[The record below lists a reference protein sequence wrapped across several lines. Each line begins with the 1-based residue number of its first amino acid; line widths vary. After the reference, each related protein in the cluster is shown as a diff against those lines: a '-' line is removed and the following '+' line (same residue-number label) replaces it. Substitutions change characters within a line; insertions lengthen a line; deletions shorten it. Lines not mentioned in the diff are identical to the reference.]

1 MSITQGLR
9 RAMQIRGSGIAT
21 ICGER
26 RRTWTEFGH
35 RVARLAGALGDLD
48 LGAAGRVA
56 ILSLNSDRY
65 LEYLYAVPWAGGVL
79 VPLNVRLAPAEILQ
93 ILQDSGAEILVVDD
107 ACGALLPA
115 LRSEP
120 TAVRRI
126 VFAGDGIPPEGS
138 CHHEEILAA
147 AAPADGAWQ
156 AGDDLAGI
164 FYTGG
169 TTGRPKG
176 VMLSHGNIL
185 ANALN
190 VISLLH
196 VTDGT
201 VYLHAAPMFHLAGLG
216 LAFATTLAGGTHTF
230 IPRFD
235 PADAL
240 RAIQEDRVTHG
251 VFVPTML
258 NMMVQ
263 RPDVQAYDLSSLRA
277 VIYGAS
283 PISESLLARVME
295 TFSACELAQC
305 YGMTELSPV
314 ATCLEFRHHKLEGP
328 WKDKLRSAGRAAPS
342 AEVRIVDPQDGE
354 VARGTV
360 GEIVA
365 RGPMVMKGY
374 WNQPE
379 ATAQALRNGW
389 MHTGDLGY
397 MDEDGFVYVVDRL
410 KDMIITG
417 GENVYSAEIEN
428 VICQHAAVSMCAV
441 IGIPSPEWGEA
452 VHAVVVPKEGF
463 TLDQESLLAHCRERV
478 AGYKCPRSVEIRQQP
493 LPLSAAGKVLK
504 EELRR
509 PFWEGRARQV
519 T

>member
-9 RAMQIRGSGIAT
+9 RAMQIHRSGVAT
-21 ICGER
+21 ICGDR

-35 RVARLAGALGDLD
+35 RVARLAGALGNLG
-48 LGAAGRVA
+48 LGAGNRVA

-93 ILQDSGAEILVVDD
+93 ILMDSGAEILVVDD
-107 ACGALLPA
+107 ACSAMLPA
-115 LRSEP
+115 LRREP
-120 TAVRRI
+120 SAVRRI
-126 VFAGDGIPPEGS
+126 VFAGDGPLPEGC

-147 AAPADGAWQ
+147 APPAADAQ
-156 AGDDLAGI
+156 RAGDDLAGI

-169 TTGRPKG
+169 TTGLPKG
-176 VMLSHGNIL
+176 VMLSHGNLL

-190 VISLLH
+190 VLALLH
-196 VTDGT
+196 INDETI
-201 VYLHAAPMFHLAGLG
+201 YLHAAPMFHLAD
-216 LAFATTLAGGTHTF
+216 LAMTFAATMTAGAHTF
-230 IPRFD
+230 LPKFD

-240 RAIQEDRVTHG
+240 RTLQENRVTHG

-258 NMMVQ
+258 NMMVH
-263 RPDVQAYDLSSLRA
+263 RPDIHTYDLSNLQA
-277 VIYGAS
+277 VMYGAS
-283 PISESLLARVME
+283 PMPEALLARVME
-295 TFSACELAQC
+295 AFPACEFAQG

-314 ATCLEFRHHKLEGP
+314 ATFLEFRHHRLEGP
-328 WKDKLRSAGRAAPS
+328 LKGKLRSAGWAAPS
-342 AEVRIVDPQDGE
+342 AEVKIVDAQDDE
-354 VARGTV
+354 VPRGTV
-360 GEIVA
+360 GEIVV

-379 ATAQALRNGW
+379 ATAQVLRNGW
-389 MHTGDLGY
+389 MHTGDLGT

-417 GENVYSAEIEN
+417 GENVYSAEVEN
-428 VICQHAAVSMCAV
+428 VISHHPAVSMCAV
-441 IGIPSPEWGEA
+441 IGIPSPEWGET
-452 VHAVVVPKEGF
+452 VHAIAVSKEGF
-463 TLDQESLLAHCRERV
+463 TLDPESLLAHCRDRV

-493 LPLSAAGKVLK
+493 LPLSGAGKILK
-504 EELRR
+504 NELRQ

-519 T
+519 I